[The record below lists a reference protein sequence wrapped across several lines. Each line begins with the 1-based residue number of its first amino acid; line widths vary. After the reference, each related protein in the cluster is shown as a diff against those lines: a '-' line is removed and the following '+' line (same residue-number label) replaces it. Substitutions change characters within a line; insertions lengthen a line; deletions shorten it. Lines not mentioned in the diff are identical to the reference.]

1 MKADYLII
9 GSGIAGLTIA
19 IKLAEQFPAR
29 KIIVVTKSSKEESNT
44 QYAQGGIAVVMD
56 EINDQFEKHIEDT
69 LICGDGLCDR
79 EVVEIVVTEGPR
91 RLQELIDWGTQFDR
105 TATGTLDLA
114 KEGGHSYHRV
124 VHHKDETGKEIER
137 AVLAKAQQN
146 KNIEFLDYHFAVD
159 LLVADNCC
167 KGAVILNE
175 KNGHQLPVYAGF
187 TVLAT
192 GGIGQLYQQ
201 TTNSVIATGDGIAMA
216 IRANAEVDDMEF
228 IQFHPTALYAK
239 TEHTF
244 LISEAVRG
252 FGAHLKT
259 KNGYRF
265 MFDYDLR
272 GELASR
278 DIVSRS
284 IETELKK
291 SGEECVFLD
300 CTHLEMNAF
309 QKHFPAITQYCL
321 LQGIDVSKDWI
332 PVVPTQHY
340 LCGGITVNI
349 FGQTSVEN
357 LFACGECSRTGL
369 HGANRLASNSLLEA
383 LVYADKIYHYL
394 AENYTEQKDKPK
406 NIFHKNSKKEEVV
419 SNDFIQQKKKEVQTL
434 MLKNAGIVRRD
445 NELSFALKQ
454 LTLWK
459 NELSETEEKHTVNKD
474 FYELKNIIDVGLLII
489 EQSLSRTENKGAFL
503 KITPQL
509 IS

>member
-56 EINDQFEKHIEDT
+56 EINDHFEKHIEDT

-79 EVVEIVVTEGPR
+79 EVVEIVVTEGPK

-105 TATGTLDLA
+105 TADGTLDLA

-159 LLVADNCC
+159 LLVADNRCN
-167 KGAVILNE
+167 GAVVLNE
-175 KNGHQLPVYAGF
+175 KNSQQFPVYAGF

-239 TEHTF
+239 SEHTF

-340 LCGGITVNI
+340 LCGGITVNS

-383 LVYADKIYHYL
+383 VVYAHRIFCFLKDEAMPSVSFSFVSKEKL
-394 AENYTEQKDKPK
+394 QKSQVPPEFINERDRALR
-406 NIFHKNSKKEEVV
+406 NL
-419 SNDFIQQKKKEVQTL
+419 IQQNV
-434 MLKNAGIVRRD
+434 GIVRN
-445 NELSFALKQ
+445 NEDLEKAMRQ
-454 LTLWK
+454 LVLWQ
-459 NELSETEEKHTVNKD
+459 EEC
-474 FYELKNIIDVGLLII
+474 KNITQYNGLSKEYLELRNKITVAVSI
-489 EQSLSRTENKGAFL
+489 VSASLKRTENKGCFF
-503 KITPQL
+503 KE
-509 IS
+509 

>member
-19 IKLAEQFPAR
+19 IKLAEEFPER

-44 QYAQGGIAVVMD
+44 QYAQGGIAVVID
-56 EINDQFEKHIEDT
+56 EINDNFEKHIEDT

-79 EVVEIVVTEGPR
+79 EVVEIVVTEGHK
-91 RLQELIDWGTQFDR
+91 RLKELIDWGTQFDR
-105 TATGTLDLA
+105 TADGTLDLA

-137 AVLAKAQQN
+137 AVLVKAQQN

-159 LLVADNCC
+159 LLVADNRCN
-167 KGAVILNE
+167 GAVILNE
-175 KNGHQLPVYAGF
+175 KNGQQFSVYAGF
-187 TVLAT
+187 TVLST

-239 TEHTF
+239 SEHTF
-244 LISEAVRG
+244 LISEALRG

-259 KNGYRF
+259 KNGHRF

-291 SGEECVFLD
+291 SGEDCVFLD

-340 LCGGITVNI
+340 LCGGITVNS

-383 LVYADKIYHYL
+383 VVYAHWIFCFLKNKEIQL
-394 AENYTEQKDKPK
+394 VSVLPVLKEKLIESQVSTEFINKRDRALR
-406 NIFHKNSKKEEVV
+406 NL
-419 SNDFIQQKKKEVQTL
+419 IQQNV
-434 MLKNAGIVRRD
+434 GILRN
-445 NELSFALKQ
+445 NEDLERTKRQLVLWQEECKTIAQNHNLSTEF
-454 LTLWK
+454 T
-459 NELSETEEKHTVNKD
+459 ELRNKITVA
-474 FYELKNIIDVGLLII
+474 ISIVSA
-489 EQSLSRTENKGAFL
+489 SLSRTENRGCFFKEY
-503 KITPQL
+503 ITFAMF
-509 IS
+509 